1 MITPEIAHLLD
12 LSETRV
18 LVTGASGTIGAAIV
32 QRLCDA
38 GAAVCAQYRSKP
50 PQHDDASIS
59 TIQTDLS
66 SSTAVHDLIER
77 MNDNGFIPNALVNNA
92 ADQSLG
98 TLTDLNEGQW
108 NQMMSVNLGA
118 PFLLTQQAARGMDDG
133 GAVVNIS
140 SIESLDPAPGH
151 GHYATSKAGLNMLT
165 RSFAAELGDRGI
177 RVNAVSPGLIR
188 REGIKQ
194 AWPEGVASWRE
205 HAPLSRLGEPADIAD
220 AVLFLLSPAAR
231 WITGANLVVDGGMS
245 CANRW

>member
-32 QRLCDA
+32 QRLRVV
-38 GAAVCAQYRSKP
+38 GGGVSAQYRSKQ
-50 PQHDDASIS
+50 PQHVDASIS
-59 TIQTDLS
+59 TILTDLS
-66 SSTAVHDLIER
+66 SSTAVHDLFER
-77 MNDNGFIPNALVNNA
+77 MNDKGFIPNALVNNA

-188 REGIKQ
+188 REGIEQ

>member
-32 QRLCDA
+32 QRLRDA

-66 SSTAVHDLIER
+66 SSTAVHDLFER
-77 MNDNGFIPNALVNNA
+77 MNDKGFIPNALVNNA

-188 REGIKQ
+188 REGIEQ

>member
-1 MITPEIAHLLD
+1 MITPDLAHLLD

-18 LVTGASGTIGAAIV
+18 LVTGASGTIGTAIV
-32 QRLCDA
+32 QRLSEA
-38 GAAVCAQYRSKP
+38 GATVCAHYRSSP
-50 PQHDDASIS
+50 PRHVDYSI
-59 TIQTDLS
+59 TTVQTDLS
-66 SSTAVHDLIER
+66 SSTAIHDLFEKLH
-77 MNDNGFIPNALVNNA
+77 DNGFTPNALVNNA
-92 ADQSLG
+92 ADQSLAA
-98 TLTDLNEGQW
+98 LTDVNEGQW
-108 NQMMSVNLGA
+108 NEMMSVNLRA
-118 PFLLTQQAARGMDDG
+118 PFLLTKQAAHGMDDG

-140 SIESLDPAPGH
+140 SIEGLDPAPGH

-165 RSFAAELGDRGI
+165 RSFAAELGHRGI

-188 REGIKQ
+188 REGIEQ

-231 WITGANLVVDGGMS
+231 WVTGANLVVDGGMS

>member
-1 MITPEIAHLLD
+1 MITPDLAHLLD

-18 LVTGASGTIGAAIV
+18 LVTGASGTIGTAIV
-32 QRLCDA
+32 QRLSEA
-38 GAAVCAQYRSKP
+38 GAAVCAQYNSST
-50 PQHDDASIS
+50 PQHFDESIS
-59 TIQTDLS
+59 TVQTDLS
-66 SSTAVHDLIER
+66 SSTAIQDLFEQLH
-77 MNDNGFIPNALVNNA
+77 DNGFTPNALVNNA

-98 TLTDLNEGQW
+98 ALTDLNEGQW
-108 NQMMSVNLGA
+108 NEMMSVNLGA

-188 REGIKQ
+188 REGIEE

-231 WITGANLVVDGGMS
+231 WVTGANLVVDGGMS